1 MHISD
6 FYASMKER
14 TTDAAELDA
23 AEWHIPH
30 AALIAELAQLHTM
43 PATKAVCDRIDAIE
57 ADLNGWR
64 DDYVHDLMVA
74 YSNEGDDDAWESAE
88 RETPSLESLIEAH
101 FGGVADRP

>member
-23 AEWHIPH
+23 REWHKPH
-30 AALIAELAQLHTM
+30 TALIAELAQLHTM

-57 ADLNGWR
+57 ANLNGWR

-74 YSNEGDDDAWESAE
+74 YSNEGNDDAWADAE
-88 RETPSLESLIEAH
+88 RETPCLISLTDAYFEECA
-101 FGGVADRP
+101 A

>member
-1 MHISD
+1 MFASD
-6 FYASMKER
+6 FYKAIKQQ

-23 AEWHIPH
+23 SEWHKPH

-74 YSNEGDDDAWESAE
+74 YSNDGDDDAWENAE

-101 FGGVADRP
+101 FGGVA

>member
-23 AEWHIPH
+23 SEWHIPH

-57 ADLNGWR
+57 ANLNGWR
-64 DDYVHDLMVA
+64 DDCVHDLMAA
-74 YSNEGDDDAWESAE
+74 YSNEGDDDAWENAE
-88 RETPSLESLIEAH
+88 AETPSLESLIEAH
-101 FGGVADRP
+101 FGGVA

>member
-1 MHISD
+1 MYISD

-23 AEWHIPH
+23 AEWHKPH
-30 AALIAELAQLHTM
+30 AALIAELARLHNR

-64 DDYVHDLMVA
+64 DDYVSDLA
-74 YSNEGDDDAWESAE
+74 YAYQNDGDDDAWENAE
-88 RETPSLESLIEAH
+88 AETPSIESLIEAH
-101 FGGVADRP
+101 FGGVA

>member
-1 MHISD
+1 MLTSAD
-6 FYASMKER
+6 FARATKARM
-14 TTDAAELDA
+14 TDDAELDA
-23 AEWHIPH
+23 AEWHKPH

-74 YSNEGDDDAWESAE
+74 YSNEGDDDAWENAE
-88 RETPSLESLIEAH
+88 AETPSLESLIEAH
-101 FGGVADRP
+101 FGGVA

>member
-23 AEWHIPH
+23 SDWHKPH
-30 AALIAELAQLHTM
+30 AALIAELAQLHNM

-64 DDYVHDLMVA
+64 DDAIHDLMVA
-74 YSNEGDDDAWESAE
+74 YYSDGDDDAWENAQAE
-88 RETPSLESLIEAH
+88 APCLITVVERYYEELA
-101 FGGVADRP
+101 A